1 MSANNLLLDF
11 TSPGA
16 IPPDPVEEIRRIVNE
31 TQIKMQVLESLLENE
46 QVEDVAGWQLL
57 AMFYLATDQVNDL
70 AKIERLYKNITGVSL
85 SANLKQKYTQWFN
98 KEAASNPIIFEI
110 PKKITAETL
119 PVGMIIQRSRSSPGD
134 ILLDFSNV
142 QEIDNNGLRKLAR
155 LFSSMTQES
164 IKLELKQID
173 HFIDCLQNKAEASTG
188 TRAIWD
194 VLFAYE
200 RLQDNRKAFEE
211 KAIQFAIL
219 YGISP
224 PSWE

>member
-1 MSANNLLLDF
+1 MSADNLLLDF

-31 TQIKMQVLESLLENE
+31 TQIKMQALESLLENE
-46 QVEDVAGWQLL
+46 QVEDVAGWKLL
-57 AMFYLATDQVNDL
+57 AMFYLATDRVNDL
-70 AKIERLYKNITGVSL
+70 AKIERLYKNIAGVSL
-85 SANLKQKYTQWFN
+85 SAGLKQKYTRWFN
-98 KEAASNPIIFEI
+98 EEAASNPIVFEI

-119 PVGMIIQRSRSSPGD
+119 PANMIIQCSRSSPGD

-142 QEIDNNGLRKLAR
+142 QEIDNDGLRKLAK
-155 LFSSMTQES
+155 LFSSMAQES

-173 HFIDCLQNKAEASTG
+173 HFIARLQNKAEASTN

>member
-1 MSANNLLLDF
+1 MA
-11 TSPGA
+11 
-16 IPPDPVEEIRRIVNE
+16 
-31 TQIKMQVLESLLENE
+31 
-46 QVEDVAGWQLL
+46 
-57 AMFYLATDQVNDL
+57 
-70 AKIERLYKNITGVSL
+70 
-85 SANLKQKYTQWFN
+85 
-98 KEAASNPIIFEI
+98 
-110 PKKITAETL
+110 
-119 PVGMIIQRSRSSPGD
+119 
-134 ILLDFSNV
+134 
-142 QEIDNNGLRKLAR
+142 
-155 LFSSMTQES
+155 QES

-173 HFIDCLQNKAEASTG
+173 HFIARLQNKAEASTN